1 MVNTEND
8 EQIKN
13 FCANVKT
20 LRKKYGLSKEE
31 MAKILHIGAKSL
43 TIIESGT
50 LPVRLSANIVI
61 QIYRSFGI
69 LPSDII
75 TPLIL

>member
-1 MVNTEND
+1 MVKTEND

-20 LRKKYGLSKEE
+20 LRKKYGLSKKE

-43 TIIESGT
+43 TII
-50 LPVRLSANIVI
+50 
-61 QIYRSFGI
+61 
-69 LPSDII
+69 
-75 TPLIL
+75 

>member
-13 FCANVKT
+13 FCANVKN
-20 LRKKYGLSKEE
+20 LRKKYGLSKKE
-31 MAKILHIGAKSL
+31 MAKILHIGVKSL
-43 TIIESGT
+43 TVIESGT

-69 LPSDII
+69 LPSDVMAH
-75 TPLIL
+75 LIL